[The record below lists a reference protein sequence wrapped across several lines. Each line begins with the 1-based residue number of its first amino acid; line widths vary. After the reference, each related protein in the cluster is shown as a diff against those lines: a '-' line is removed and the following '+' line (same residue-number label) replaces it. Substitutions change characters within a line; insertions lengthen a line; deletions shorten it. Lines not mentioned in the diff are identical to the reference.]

1 MRFALLLLVVP
12 VLMAAKADTS
22 TKYACE
28 AKQSALKKKEA
39 KGECVEFAKGAL
51 ALTCD
56 AAEDAAK
63 VMAFGKQCRDE
74 DEAKLAAAQAKYDES
89 KKKAADSKAERE
101 AKSAGT
107 GTGTTG
113 GTSTSAA
120 PPAGALEKNKC
131 QAELEDGTVIASGE
145 GEKYTDCSKQV
156 EAAVKIAKCIDGAK
170 KFKYLFRRGDQKPS
184 SRTVYCK

>member
-1 MRFALLLLVVP
+1 MRVALLLLVVP

-51 ALTCD
+51 ALSCES
-56 AAEDAAK
+56 AEDAAK
-63 VMAFGKQCRDE
+63 VMEFGKQCRAE
-74 DEAKLAAAQAKYDES
+74 DEAKLDAAQAKYDES
-89 KKKAADSKAERE
+89 KKKAADSKAE
-101 AKSAGT
+101 
-107 GTGTTG
+107 
-113 GTSTSAA
+113 SAA
-120 PPAGALEKNKC
+120 APGALEKNKC
-131 QAELEDGTVIASGE
+131 QAELEDGTVLASAE
-145 GEKYTDCSKQV
+145 GEKYSECSKQI
-156 EAAVKIAKCIDGAK
+156 EAAVKTAKCVDGAK